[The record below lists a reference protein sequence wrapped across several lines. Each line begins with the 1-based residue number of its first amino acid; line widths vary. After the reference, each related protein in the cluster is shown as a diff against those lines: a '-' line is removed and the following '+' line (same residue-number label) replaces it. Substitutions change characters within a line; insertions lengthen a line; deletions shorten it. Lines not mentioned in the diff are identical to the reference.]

1 VKIVS
6 LKNAVLGD
14 SALVRI
20 GTDDGISGYGP
31 LRPAF
36 LPSGR
41 LRDACADL
49 IIGEDPT
56 DVENVMLK
64 IRHLGGFKP
73 WGSVIGGIEIA
84 LWDLAGKAAGLP
96 VCKLLGG
103 KVRSRVRTYNG
114 GVRRSLR
121 GFTPEDF
128 AAAIRAAAAGP
139 EGFPVVKQWLS
150 YHNRG
155 DRDMARFSFGERR
168 QGPEHPNRGL
178 LTPGGFSY
186 VVECAEAMAAVLPDD
201 VSLALDLGPGWTLPD
216 ARKFARAVEGLRVAW
231 LEDMLVGDYSH
242 DTGAHLYREL
252 TGSTTT
258 PIHTGEQI
266 YLRGNFR
273 ELIESRAV
281 DVLGPDPLD
290 IGGIAELKWV
300 AEYADLHGILI
311 APHGIHNGL
320 VGLAA
325 TVQACA
331 TLPDNFIAFEH
342 PIVTP
347 GWWHDIV
354 TGLPDPLVTDG
365 AITVPDK
372 PGLGIEID
380 VEAARAHLAP
390 EHADFFDN

>member
-6 LKNAVLGD
+6 VKSAVLGD
-14 SALVRI
+14 NALVRI
-20 GTDDGISGYGP
+20 ATDEGISGYGP
-31 LRPAF
+31 LRPGF
-36 LPSGR
+36 MPVGP
-41 LRDACADL
+41 LRDTYADL
-49 IIGEDPT
+49 LVGEDPT
-56 DVENVMLK
+56 DVEKTMLR

-96 VCKLLGG
+96 VHKLLGG
-103 KVRSRVRTYNG
+103 KLRGRVRTYNG
-114 GVRRSLR
+114 GVRRSLQ
-121 GFTPEDF
+121 GFTPGHF
-128 AAAIRAAAAGP
+128 AAAIQAATAGP
-139 EGFPVVKQWLS
+139 EGFPLVKQWLA

-155 DRDMARFSFGERR
+155 DRDQPGFSFGERR
-168 QGPEHPNRGL
+168 RGPEHPNRGL
-178 LTPGGFSY
+178 LTPAGFTY
-186 VVECAEAMAAVLPDD
+186 VVECAEAMASALPDG

-216 ARKFARAVEGLRVAW
+216 AKKFARAVEGLRIMW
-231 LEDMLVGDYSH
+231 LEDMLAGDYSH

-252 TGSTTT
+252 TASTAAA
-258 PIHTGEQI
+258 IHTGEQI

-281 DVLGPDPLD
+281 DVIGPDPVD

-311 APHGIHNGL
+311 APHGVHNGI

-325 TVQACA
+325 TVQVCA

-342 PIVTP
+342 PVVEP

-354 TGLPDPLVTDG
+354 TGLPDPLVRDG
-365 AITVPDK
+365 CITVPEA
-372 PGLGIEID
+372 PGLGIEINP
-380 VEAARAHLAP
+380 EAARIHLP
-390 EHADFFDN
+390 PQYKDFFDD